1 MYFFSCFL
9 QYLMMYGKFQF
20 YAPCIQD
27 QQDSPSHC
35 SSNFCHLQ
43 LFYAF
48 SHPVLRKRK
57 GKLLLPRQ
65 FFTLCFSYY
74 SDGKLNQYDIN
85 RKRND
90 DTVPPQKKV
99 CNKKRY
105 SVFWQLNLNKTKQK
119 INKSRE
125 NLFSVQ
131 LPNSLLVPPTLTRI
145 YHRTFTPFHILKSVI
160 LLNVIQ
166 SSVIL
171 WKLKQ
176 VNNS

>member
-9 QYLMMYGKFQF
+9 QCLMMYGKFQF

-27 QQDSPSHC
+27 QQDSPSYC

-131 LPNSLLVPPTLTRI
+131 LQFITGPTYLDPNLSPDFYPIPYIEIR
-145 YHRTFTPFHILKSVI
+145 HFTKCDLEFSDIMEIKVG
-160 LLNVIQ
+160 
-166 SSVIL
+166 
-171 WKLKQ
+171 K
-176 VNNS
+176 